1 MKTTIVQQKTI
12 GIINSLSLILF
23 GILIT
28 SLIFA
33 LSIRLLAEYGIW
45 LGILITGTISIAGI
59 KKTKK
64 PSYLRII
71 CFAMLATLI
80 ICSTFFFVGLGILSK
95 SLEGF

>member
-1 MKTTIVQQKTI
+1 MKTIVIQQKTI

-33 LSIRLLAEYGIW
+33 FSIKALEEYGIW
-45 LGILITGTISIAGI
+45 LGILVTGSTSIFGI
-59 KKTKK
+59 YKTKK

-71 CFAMLATLI
+71 CLAMLATLI
-80 ICSTFFFVGLGILSK
+80 ICSVFFFVGLNIITKNLN
-95 SLEGF
+95 F

>member
-33 LSIRLLAEYGIW
+33 LSIKLLAEYGIW
-45 LGILITGTISIAGI
+45 LGILICILVVSTIFYS
-59 KKTKK
+59 KK
-64 PSYLRII
+64 SGRYLRTIAWSMTITII
-71 CFAMLATLI
+71 IGIIIYLA
-80 ICSTFFFVGLGILSK
+80 GLSYVK
-95 SLEGF
+95 NALEGF